1 MFISIDYASA
11 ILQAK
16 KLENVADECSEI
28 LQNIEKQLS
37 AIEGVWEGSAADAY
51 RAKLNE
57 YKQQNLKLQTEIKNT
72 ADSIKQVAKIIRDAD
87 EAAASNTHISSSGET
102 HGGGGKGF

>member
-16 KLENVADECSEI
+16 KLENVADEYSEI

-37 AIEGVWEGSAADAY
+37 AIEGMWEGSAADAY
-51 RAKLNE
+51 KAKLNE
-57 YKQQNLKLQTEIKNT
+57 YKRQNLKLQTEIKNT
-72 ADSIKQVAKIIRDAD
+72 ANSIKQVAKIIKDAD
-87 EAAASNTHISSSGET
+87 EAAASNTQINSPS
-102 HGGGGKGF
+102 GGGGGRGF

>member
-16 KLENVADECSEI
+16 KLENVAEECSEI
-28 LQNIEKQLS
+28 LQTIEKQLS
-37 AIEGVWEGSAADAY
+37 SIEGVWEGAAADAY
-51 RAKLNE
+51 KAKLNE
-57 YKQQNLKLQTEIKNT
+57 YKQQNIKIQSEIRNT
-72 ADSIKQVAKIIRDAD
+72 ANSIKQVAKAIKEAD
-87 EAAASNTHISSSGET
+87 EAAASNTHIGSSGSS